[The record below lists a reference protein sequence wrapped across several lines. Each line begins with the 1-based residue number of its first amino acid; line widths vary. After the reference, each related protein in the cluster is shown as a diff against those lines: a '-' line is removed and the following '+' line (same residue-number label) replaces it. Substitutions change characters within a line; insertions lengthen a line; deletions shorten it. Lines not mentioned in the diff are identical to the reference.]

1 MNSFLQSCYL
11 YVYKIT
17 LLQISKLLK
26 SVLLRFYSH
35 QFYKVSRDNL
45 NNEDNFSTKYSDF
58 IKQLHK
64 VASILLSSHF
74 V

>member
-58 IKQLHK
+58 IK
-64 VASILLSSHF
+64 
-74 V
+74 

>member
-58 IKQLHK
+58 IKYLHK